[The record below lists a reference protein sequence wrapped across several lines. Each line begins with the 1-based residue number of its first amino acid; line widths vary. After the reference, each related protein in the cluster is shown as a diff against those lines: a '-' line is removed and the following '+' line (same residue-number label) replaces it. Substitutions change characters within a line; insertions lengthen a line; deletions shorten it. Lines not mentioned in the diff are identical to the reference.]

1 MPNKKN
7 ACPGGPGCTKKNQIC
22 KVVVVDDDEALVC
35 DCCGLWFHIA
45 CQKVPKEAYKYASEM
60 DNMFTWYCSS
70 CKLSVKKVVETMSG
84 IHKEVKK
91 NTQCIGLLN
100 QRVDKLES
108 DKVSRSELQE
118 LQASIQELEAKL
130 LTIETR
136 VDSNE
141 VRVSNAIEIEGTANQ
156 QQNAPAASLQESE
169 LLASKRQNL
178 IIFGVPDSQEVNPT
192 DRANDDFVKISSIV
206 NGFLNRPLR
215 KNDFLKFTRIGEA
228 TEERPK
234 MILIK
239 FKEPEMREMFLKN
252 NKGLSLRENNVIH
265 KVFINIDYTK
275 SQRECLKKLRDELK
289 TRREAGERDLVI
301 RQFRIVP
308 KFRPVAHDPWAEI
321 CKQEEQS
328 GTQQQPAAENTI
340 EDSG

>member
-1 MPNKKN
+1 MPGKKN

-22 KVVVVDDDEALVC
+22 KVAVSDSDEALVC
-35 DCCGLWFHIA
+35 DCCGLWFHIE

-84 IHKEVKK
+84 INKEVKK

-100 QRVDKLES
+100 KRVDKMES
-108 DKVSRSELQE
+108 DKVSRSELQT
-118 LQASIQELEAKL
+118 SIQELEAKL
-130 LTIETR
+130 LNIETR

-141 VRVSNAIEIEGTANQ
+141 VRVSNATEGTATQ

-178 IIFGVPDSQEVNPT
+178 IIFGVPDSQEENPT
-192 DRANDDFVKISSIV
+192 DRANEDFLNISSIV

-252 NKGLSLRENNVIH
+252 NKGLSLRVNNVIH
-265 KVFINIDYTK
+265 KVFINVDYTK

-308 KFRPVAHDPWAEI
+308 KFRTAAHDPWAEI
-321 CKQEEQS
+321 CEQERRAA
-328 GTQQQPAAENTI
+328 QQPATENTI
-340 EDSG
+340 EDGG